1 MKAKQIGLRDC
12 FATLTSFERRLWVVS
27 LVVVSLSFLLS
38 PEVDY
43 LNLIASLIGVTGL
56 IFLAKGMVLGQIIT
70 IVFSILYAI
79 ISYSY
84 AYYGEVLTYAA
95 MTLPMAVVSM
105 VQWLRHPFE
114 DSGEVEIAK
123 VKGSQVA
130 IMLLL
135 ATIVT
140 VIFYFILGALGTANL
155 YLSTFSVTTSFVA
168 VYLTALRSPLYALGY
183 ALNDVVLIGL
193 WIMATIDNPAYAPM
207 VACFVMFL
215 ANDIYGYVNWQR
227 MHRRQRSHIGN

>member
-1 MKAKQIGLRDC
+1 MGGKRMGLRSC
-12 FATLTSFERRLWVVS
+12 FATLTPFERRLWIIS
-27 LVVVSLSFLLS
+27 LVVVTLSFLLS

-43 LNLIASLIGVTGL
+43 LNLLASLIGVTGL

-70 IVFSILYAI
+70 IIFSVLYAI

-95 MTLPMAVVSM
+95 MTLPMAVVSL

-123 VKGSQVA
+123 VRGSQVA
-130 IMLLL
+130 VMFLL
-135 ATIVT
+135 AIAVT
-140 VIFYFILGALGTANL
+140 VIFYFVLGALGTANL

-183 ALNDVVLIGL
+183 SLNDVVLIGL

-215 ANDIYGYVNWQR
+215 ANDIYGYVNWQH
-227 MHRRQRSHIGN
+227 MHRRQRSGR

>member
-1 MKAKQIGLRDC
+1 MGGKRMGLRSC
-12 FATLTSFERRLWVVS
+12 FATLTPFERRLWIIS
-27 LVVVSLSFLLS
+27 LVVVTLSFLLS

-43 LNLIASLIGVTGL
+43 LNLLASLIGVTGL

-70 IVFSILYAI
+70 IVFSVLYAI

-95 MTLPMAVVSM
+95 MTLPMAVVSL

-123 VKGSQVA
+123 VRGSQVA
-130 IMLLL
+130 VMFLL
-135 ATIVT
+135 AIAVT
-140 VIFYFILGALGTANL
+140 VVFYFVLGAFGTANL

-183 ALNDVVLIGL
+183 SLNDVVLIGL

-227 MHRRQRSHIGN
+227 MHRRQRSSR

>member
-1 MKAKQIGLRDC
+1 MGLRSC
-12 FATLTSFERRLWVVS
+12 FATLTPFERRLWIIS
-27 LVVVSLSFLLS
+27 LVVVTLSFLLS

-43 LNLIASLIGVTGL
+43 LNLLASLIGVTGL

-70 IVFSILYAI
+70 IIFSVLYAI

-95 MTLPMAVVSM
+95 MTLPMAVVSL

-123 VKGSQVA
+123 VRGSQVA
-130 IMLLL
+130 VMFLL
-135 ATIVT
+135 AIAVT
-140 VIFYFILGALGTANL
+140 VIFYFVLGALGTANL

-183 ALNDVVLIGL
+183 SLNDVVLIGL

-215 ANDIYGYVNWQR
+215 ANDIYGYVNWQH
-227 MHRRQRSHIGN
+227 MHRRQRSGR